1 MSFIES
7 SDTLRFSSNKLLIE
21 LCGQL
26 DTNLS
31 KIESWTGVQIIR
43 RGNALS
49 IYGAKDDCDLTRKL
63 ITNLYSDLEHGK
75 TLDERELDVY
85 FQQIEDQEVKQI
97 KNKKTS
103 NKIVNK
109 SSNYLEIKTQKKL
122 VQAKSSNQNTFINSM
137 LSRELVFGIGPAGT
151 GKTYLAIAVGVFL
164 FSQGL
169 VEKIVLTRPAV
180 EAGERLGFLPGDMK
194 EKVDPYMQPLYDAL
208 NDFLPG
214 KVVSKM
220 YERGSIEI
228 APLAFMRGRTLK
240 DSFIV
245 LDEGQNAS
253 PSQMKMFLTRL
264 GIGSRMVVTGDITQI
279 DLPKG
284 FRSGLVEAS
293 DVLSNIKEI
302 DFIKFNDVDVVRHSL
317 VRKIARAY
325 EKNSTASL
333 KSEK

>member
-1 MSFIES
+1 MGFIES

-26 DTNLS
+26 DANLS
-31 KIESWTGVQIIR
+31 KIESWAGVQIIR

-284 FRSGLVEAS
+284 FKSGLVEAHE
-293 DVLSNIKEI
+293 VLSKMKEI
-302 DFIKFNDVDVVRHSL
+302 DFIKFTDIDIVRHSL

-325 EKNSTASL
+325 EKTSIKRKS
-333 KSEK
+333 SEK

>member
-1 MSFIES
+1 MGFIES
-7 SDTLRFSSNKLLIE
+7 SNTLRFSSNKLLIE

-26 DTNLS
+26 DINLS
-31 KIESWTGVQIIR
+31 KIESWTGVQIVR

-49 IYGAKDDCDLTRKL
+49 IYGAKEDCDITRKL
-63 ITNLYSDLEHGK
+63 ISDLYSDLERGE

-85 FQQIEDQEVKQI
+85 FQQIEDEKVKQI
-97 KNKKTS
+97 KSKYVSDEVVDKKA
-103 NKIVNK
+103 
-109 SSNYLEIKTQKKL
+109 NYLEIKTQKKL
-122 VQAKSSNQNTFINSM
+122 VQAKSRNQNSFINSM
-137 LSRELVFGIGPAGT
+137 LSKELVFGIGPAGT
-151 GKTYLAIAVGVFL
+151 GKTYLAIAVGVSL

-240 DSFIV
+240 NCFAI
-245 LDEGQNAS
+245 LDEAQNATDT
-253 PSQMKMFLTRL
+253 QIKMFLTR
-264 GIGSRMVVTGDITQI
+264 IGENSKIVINGDPSQI
-279 DLPKG
+279 DLPNKNL
-284 FRSGLVEAS
+284 SGLNRS
-293 DVLSNIKEI
+293 KKILGNLSEISII
-302 DFIKFNDVDVVRHSL
+302 DFDHSDVVRHPL
-317 VRKIARAY
+317 VSKIVKAY
-325 EKNSTASL
+325 SDKNND
-333 KSEK
+333 